1 MNGIG
6 PRNFNPNMKAD
17 LAKQAKELAKLDE
30 GKALGEAQEA
40 NVTNTP
46 EGDTDVNKTVI
57 INYKDNG
64 YEVKY
69 DGVDNGV
76 VVALYDGKF
85 EEMYINE
92 LTHNDFRD
100 EGEGL
105 HPYPTEE

>member
-17 LAKQAKELAKLDE
+17 LAKQVKDLGKLDE

-40 NVTNTP
+40 NVTNRP

-57 INYKDNG
+57 INHKDGG

-76 VVALYDGKF
+76 VVSLFDGKF
-85 EEMYINE
+85 GEMYVDE
-92 LTHNDFRD
+92 RVHNDSRD
-100 EGEGL
+100 EGEGF
-105 HPYPTEE
+105 HPYEE